1 MTEYEASCLG
11 KTRFLNRRTA
21 KHRANAIRRTGGP
34 ALRAYECKRY
44 CGLWHLG
51 HHPGHA
57 TYLRGGPNNPT
68 PVQEYTP

>member
-21 KHRANAIRRTGGP
+21 KHRANAIRRNGGP
-34 ALRAYECKRY
+34 ALRAYHCRF
-44 CGLWHLG
+44 CGLHHLG
-51 HHPGHA
+51 HHRGHA

-68 PVQEYTP
+68 PVQELTP